1 MRWKTKKG
9 DKVLRIKNARI
20 VKNEELKE
28 VNIYVERGKIKDI
41 VPGDEILLPVEKEIN
56 VKGNIVF
63 PGFIDPHVH
72 FDDPGFTEREDFE
85 TGTRSAA
92 AGGIT
97 TIIDM
102 PCTSIPPVTNGKNF
116 DYKLNIVKPKA
127 YVDFAFWGGVT
138 PQQVES
144 GEYRKS
150 LKELK
155 DKGIIGVKFYT
166 ISGMK
171 LYPRMT
177 VPDMDKTFRAV
188 KELNLICAIHA
199 EDCYLVDYYSNLM
212 QEMRREDPESWYE
225 GRTYEAEPEAIWSVV
240 AITEKVRNKL
250 HIVHLSTKEGLNIIR
265 WAKVQGLDVST
276 ETCPQYLI
284 FTIEDFKK
292 VGSLLKIAPPLRKE
306 EDREELWRGLKD
318 GSIDFISTDH
328 AAGKYPEEKSESNIW
343 KNYAGIPGTQLAVPT
358 ILHYGYHQGRLTL
371 GEIQKLMSENIAQR
385 YGLHPQKGVI
395 KVGGDADFTVVDLD
409 KKWVVEPSKLE
420 SKGKYSPL
428 IEKELTGKIY
438 MTIVRGEVVY
448 KEDKGIVGTKGYG
461 KLIKTKIK

>member
-1 MRWKTKKG
+1 MI
-9 DKVLRIKNARI
+9 RIKNARI
-20 VKNEELKE
+20 VEKNQLKM
-28 VNIYVERGKIKDI
+28 VNIYIGKGKIKDI
-41 VPGDEILLPVEKEIN
+41 VPGSEVLLPVEKEIDAKEH
-56 VKGNIVF
+56 VVF

-102 PCTSIPPVTNGKNF
+102 PCTSIPPVINGLNF
-116 DYKLNIVKPKA
+116 DHKLNIVKSKA

-138 PQQVES
+138 PEQVES
-144 GEYRKS
+144 GEYKKS

-155 DKGIIGVKFYT
+155 DRGIIGVKFYT
-166 ISGMK
+166 ISGME
-171 LYPRMT
+171 LYPRMP
-177 VPDMDKTFRAV
+177 VPDMDKAFRAA
-188 KELNLICAIHA
+188 KELDLVCAVHA
-199 EDCYLVDYYSNLM
+199 EDFYLVDYYCHLI
-212 QEMRREDPESWYE
+212 QEMGREDPESWSE
-225 GRTYEAEPEAIWSVV
+225 GRTYEAEPEAVWSVV
-240 AITEKVRNKL
+240 GITEKVRNKL

-265 WAKVQGLDVST
+265 WAKSHGVDVTT

-284 FTIEDFKK
+284 FTAEDFKK
-292 VGSLLKIAPPLRKE
+292 MGSMLKIAPPLRKE

-318 GSIDFISTDH
+318 GSIDFICTDH
-328 AAGKYPEEKSESNIW
+328 AAGKYPEEKSSPNIW
-343 KNYAGIPGTQLAVPT
+343 KNYAGIPGTQLAVS
-358 ILHYGYHQGRLTL
+358 IMFHYGYHEGRLTL
-371 GEIQKLMSENIAQR
+371 NEIQKLMSENTAKR
-385 YGLHPQKGVI
+385 YGLYPQKGII
-395 KVGGDADFTVVDLD
+395 KVGSDADFTIVDLD

-428 IEKELTGKIY
+428 AGKELKGQIY

-448 KEDKGIVGTKGYG
+448 KGNKGIVGTKGYG

>member
-1 MRWKTKKG
+1 MYI
-9 DKVLRIKNARI
+9 IKNAKI
-20 VKNEELKE
+20 VENKELKE
-28 VNIYVERGKIKDI
+28 VTILIEAGKIKQI
-41 VPGDEILLPVEKEIN
+41 VSGNNIPTFAEKEIN

-144 GEYRKS
+144 GEYKES

-155 DKGIIGVKFYT
+155 DRGIVGVKFYT
-166 ISGMK
+166 ISGME
-171 LYPRMT
+171 LYPRM
-177 VPDMDKTFRAV
+177 PIPNMDKAFRSM
-188 KELNLICAIHA
+188 KELNLVCAVHA
-199 EDCYLVDYYSNLM
+199 EDYYLVDYYSHLI
-212 QEMRREDPESWYE
+212 QEMGREDPESWSE

-240 AITEKVRNKL
+240 GITEKVGNKL

-265 WAKVQGLDVST
+265 WAKSHGVDVTT
-276 ETCPQYLI
+276 ETCPQYLV
-284 FTIEDFKK
+284 FTTEDFKK
-292 VGSLLKIAPPLRKE
+292 LGSVLKIAPPLRKE
-306 EDREELWRGLKD
+306 EDRKELWRGLKD
-318 GSIDFISTDH
+318 GSIDFICTDH
-328 AAGKYPEEKSESNIW
+328 AAGKYPEEKSSPNIW
-343 KNYAGIPGTQLAVPT
+343 KNYAGIPGTQLAVS
-358 ILHYGYHQGRLTL
+358 IMLHYGYHEGRLSL
-371 GEIQKLMSENIAQR
+371 SEIQKLMSENAAKR
-385 YGLHPQKGVI
+385 YGLYPQKGII
-395 KVGGDADFTVVDLD
+395 KVGSDADFAIIDLD

-428 IEKELTGKIY
+428 AGKELKGQIY
-438 MTIVRGEVVY
+438 MTIVHGEVIY
-448 KEDKGIVGTKGYG
+448 QEDRGIIGEKGFGEILQFKV
-461 KLIKTKIK
+461 